1 MTTVVFL
8 GPTLP
13 RDDARRILPDAVY
26 LPPAR
31 QADIVTAI
39 GRYHP
44 DVIALIDG
52 TFLHTLAVW
61 HKEILHALDLG
72 IRVFGASSMGAL
84 RAAECAEFG
93 MVGVG
98 RVFRDYADGTLT
110 ADDEV
115 ALSHADEASGWRP
128 MSEAMV
134 NVRATLT
141 AAVAAGVLTEGE
153 KDAVT
158 AAGKALY
165 FPERTWPAILARSG
179 LDAAARRRVTKFA
192 ARHGVDLK
200 RLDAEELL
208 RTVAGLGAAQLRHR
222 DWTFH
227 ETSAFQGL
235 MQRDRRVA
243 RDAGEVSFEAI
254 GRHAMLHIA
263 DAADLLDRA
272 SAREQQQLLADFL
285 GIMASDDDVRA
296 ETERF
301 RRRRGFSRDADFAAY
316 LDRCDMTEAEFAE
329 LMRRLAVGRMLRDRL
344 RVRSYRTGLT
354 QLLLDELRLRDEYAQ
369 WADSAALHEAV
380 LASIGEPESL
390 DAFPDLAQDHL
401 ECTAWS
407 PDCDGALW
415 AQEADFGHVD
425 QLHAELARARA
436 VRRHLAELAQLQ
448 QVRALLRDLG
458 AMRAPARAT
467 DGDRG

>member
-1 MTTVVFL
+1 MTSVVFL

-208 RTVAGLGAAQLRHR
+208 ALVQAAIEAGDGLDGVLEKVAGLIN
-222 DWTFH
+222 D
-227 ETSAFQGL
+227 
-235 MQRDRRVA
+235 
-243 RDAGEVSFEAI
+243 DAWN
-254 GRHAMLHIA
+254 
-263 DAADLLDRA
+263 
-272 SAREQQQLLADFL
+272 
-285 GIMASDDDVRA
+285 
-296 ETERF
+296 
-301 RRRRGFSRDADFAAY
+301 
-316 LDRCDMTEAEFAE
+316 RCDASLDSYGEYDYDDHDSGDSDNSAIEFSKMQVRERVGAFLREHHPE
-329 LMRRLAVGRMLRDRL
+329 LM
-344 RVRSYRTGLT
+344 
-354 QLLLDELRLRDEYAQ
+354 E
-369 WADSAALHEAV
+369 
-380 LASIGEPESL
+380 
-390 DAFPDLAQDHL
+390 
-401 ECTAWS
+401 
-407 PDCDGALW
+407 
-415 AQEADFGHVD
+415 
-425 QLHAELARARA
+425 ELA
-436 VRRHLAELAQLQ
+436 
-448 QVRALLRDLG
+448 
-458 AMRAPARAT
+458 
-467 DGDRG
+467 